1 MVCLLSENGRTKLPG
16 KSSRPGNGGD
26 RGSAAARRSR
36 KGYLL
41 TVWGDGETC
50 PCLFC
55 GASLTFAT
63 VEADR
68 VIPGSLGGSYR
79 RENVIPACRRC
90 NAQRGDKTVWEFS
103 PRVARRLVRRGFVV
117 STRNGG

>member
-1 MVCLLSENGRTKLPG
+1 MVCLLSENGRTRLPG
-16 KSSRPGNGGD
+16 KSARAGNGPD

-41 TVWGDGETC
+41 TLWGDGETC

-55 GASLTFAT
+55 GFPLTFAT

-68 VIPGSLGGSYR
+68 VIPGALGGSYR
-79 RENVIPACRRC
+79 RENVIPCCSLCNKRRS
-90 NAQRGDKTVWEFS
+90 DKTIWQFS
-103 PRVARRLVRRGFVV
+103 PRVARMLLRKGFVV
-117 STRNGG
+117 SIKNGA

>member
-1 MVCLLSENGRTKLPG
+1 MVCLVSENGNMARPG
-16 KSSRPGNGGD
+16 KSSRPSNGGD
-26 RGSAAARRSR
+26 RGNAAARRSR

-55 GASLTFAT
+55 GFPLTFAT

-68 VIPGSLGGSYR
+68 VIPGALGGSYR
-79 RENVIPACRRC
+79 RENVIPACRSC
-90 NAQRGDKTVWEFS
+90 NARRGDKTVWEFS
-103 PRVARRLVRRGFVV
+103 PRVARRLKRRGFVLT
-117 STRNGG
+117 TRNGG